1 MSKPRPLP
9 AFAQPARSQRRKVVR
24 VGQLPLAAAMALGGA
39 MPWAMAQTSGTVITP
54 LTGSSATQ
62 TVLGNSQPGVKT
74 VTTATLR
81 DGNAFNNFSLFK
93 VGTGDTVKMVV
104 PSNANWLINV
114 VRDGRV
120 QIDGLL
126 QGRMGTDSGKLGGN
140 LLFIDSHGFAVGP
153 HGRVD
158 TGRLSFAAPSTSFVD
173 ALLASG
179 PGLSAHQVSGIL
191 AGQFERSDTGTVQ
204 IDGEIHT
211 QNGVQIMAGKGRGS
225 AQAVNISGRI
235 VVDGRRAG
243 SAVNLGDLRSLTPM
257 VDNDGVIDITTP
269 GDVRLNGKLLADG
282 SHWTKAGA
290 VRVVAGGDVQMDA
303 QTLVSASA
311 GVGSEG
317 SGGQV
322 GLFAHGSA
330 SNALGAALS
339 ARGDGFGNGGFI
351 EFSAAQS
358 VQIGGLTLDAGSDKG
373 RAGLAYI
380 DPVDLVVSGSI
391 YTNGANLSLD
401 ATQTLKVNTGV
412 TLNTRKVNAASG
424 SASGVASAATA
435 IANNPLTPSV
445 GNSGS
450 ITLDAPSITVQSG
463 ATLDASVIN
472 QSGTTYTAGD
482 ITLTASKASE
492 WVTFISMAE
501 ANASI
506 DVAGTLTGRNV
517 TLTASIES
525 AASFGGTSGAIQQE
539 IVNLALSELPFAAS
553 LSYVQAKGNATVIL
567 QPTAVLK
574 ATENIAL
581 TAMADR
587 SVSVETATEG
597 SAKANLSAG
606 FARVLGNTT
615 VDVKGGASLQAD
627 GDIALV
633 AASKTTVSMASS
645 AAGVTD
651 PDTGAANVASIVFA
665 GSTSEVN
672 TSVNVAAGA
681 TLQSGG
687 DVMLQAFHSGHYDTT
702 AEVTVYGGGTAGV
715 VGALSLQKSTT
726 SVTMDG
732 QITADGQVSIMAMN
746 ASAKNAISA
755 TSANASEEEE
765 ESALAGLPSSLEYSK
780 DEAGAAAEQGLLA
793 SFKAMTENVSASTDT
808 ASGGTPAESK
818 PPALRLAGAL
828 TWSESHNT
836 TRATVGA
843 GAIVSAGGNAVVDA
857 QTLVGQLQ
865 SVATAEATSDTK
877 DSQGTKVSLAAAFN
891 YGNHNMTTRAQVGS
905 GAQITANHVAV
916 HAATDMPEFYTNGLP
931 LDWSSFPSAYAN
943 IMGGTDFL
951 LDGFNTRVGATSSA
965 TKLAAAGA
973 VNLSFMKND
982 TRAWVDTGAKLTTR
996 TSAAGTWSY
1005 DVKEV
1010 GFDSDL
1016 VEMLVPINTYSLD
1029 KDLGVL
1035 GDFVSTTRVAPKG
1048 PEVDEIH
1055 FTRSFTGSTVIK
1067 AANHVQTLHH
1077 AGGPAPAA
1085 GASGTSV
1092 GGTFSMVSRENT
1104 AIAGI
1109 ADRAEINTYRLET
1122 TAETTDWLVSISPTS
1137 GQGAGVAVNGIASY
1151 NKLKETTRASIS
1163 REAFVNATQ
1172 VVVDAHASLG
1182 VIAMTGAVSRSEN
1195 SGVGIGLA
1203 INSITGDT
1211 RAFVGD
1217 NDADSG
1223 GADTAEGTVGAIV
1236 AGAMRVDARTD
1247 GRIVAMAVAGATAGE
1262 KPPADKPAPPK
1273 SSGENLA
1280 DKTAT
1285 DSADTQAQL
1294 DGSDASMAPVA
1305 EASEPAKGSGSD
1317 SAAASEPAASKPP
1330 SFAIAGAGAIVT
1342 NTTDLDT
1349 LALVDRGVIKA
1360 EGSGTLALTVRAL
1373 SDLTQVSVAG
1383 GGALAMSKNASTT
1396 FSAAIAGAVALQ
1408 KSDDDTTARIVGSS
1422 VTDLANTATSLVVQ
1436 AIKSGERTAVATGIS
1451 ANLSKGSK
1459 TSVSVVGAASVT
1471 TTHDDTLASIE
1482 NATVTG
1488 NVANPTATA
1497 VQVVAYDRS
1506 RIGAGG
1512 GALSVSTGKGSAG
1525 VGAAVSI
1532 VNAKGSTQAQVSG
1545 GAITQAHDLSV
1556 LALSSQK
1563 VVGVGAVAGVQTGSD
1578 STSVGQ
1584 LLGSFVTNHV
1594 STTVSAGVKNS
1605 AVVNLSGD
1613 LVVQGGGTAASAT
1626 ATLDALL
1633 GAARASEVIDFEM
1646 SSASNGYTSE
1656 FKDAVGGESVVGVAG
1671 TLSVTLGSNSSS
1683 LGLSYVHNDIQTTYG
1698 AQLHG
1703 SITATGGV
1711 SVAAISRAD
1720 IVGVSAGVG
1729 ATKGKFSGMGS
1740 ASVNL
1745 IGQRTQAQ
1753 VTGGTVTASQLTVNS
1768 ETTGNT
1774 FGLAG
1779 NLSFA
1784 VGGGNGKAAGAAVAY
1799 TQNDTRTYT
1808 SGGSSIST
1816 RSAGNAATIDG
1827 TTVHVGSGTVQVQ
1840 ASNTSD
1846 VMSVAASGAAST
1858 GNVGFAGTV
1867 TVNETA
1873 DVTEARIGTSTIT
1886 GGTVR
1891 VQAGE
1896 GSGASSARIRS
1907 LAGGVSASKGYSG
1920 ALALGYNTI
1929 ESTRSAQILSST
1941 INAGT
1946 AVSVL
1951 ADSDASIQTLS
1962 VTLSGGK
1969 DYAAAGSSST
1979 NVLNGTTLSNV
1990 DNSTINGAAT
2000 TLTVQAAQAGSIESL
2015 AGAVSGGGTGAIGG
2029 SVAVN
2034 HMGKGAAD
2042 FKVTAR
2048 LKDSVLVAPVA
2059 VTVDAKLDGSIRSV
2073 AASGSGA
2080 GTTAINGSVTS
2091 NVIESDVQALVVGGS
2106 QNTNGGAFK
2115 VLADNDADIA
2125 SLAGTISG
2133 AGTSA
2138 AGVAVSTNEIGG
2150 QVTASLQSYTLRA
2163 TGAVQVDATSSG
2175 NIGSIA
2181 AGLAGGGTTA
2191 LAGSNTTN
2199 AITSQVL
2206 AQMSSVTQSAASS
2219 SLRVKAL
2226 DSSIIKSFAGT
2237 VAGGGTSGGGAA
2249 FALNFLGRTATNAD
2263 SSKGVKAQVLNSN
2276 LNSGGAV
2283 QVQALSS
2290 GLIESMGMAVAGG
2303 GSGAVSGSNTT
2314 NLLEDDIV
2322 AIWTGGSLNGTA
2334 TSLTVQADDSA
2345 TVRTLAGNVAGSGG
2359 GAFGAAIAVN
2369 QVGSNVHATLS
2380 GMTLNAA
2387 PAVVVDADM
2396 RGEIKSVA
2404 ASGAASSGAS
2414 VNGSFTTNQLTA
2426 SVKAQATSVTQ
2437 ATNGGAFTVS
2447 ADNDS
2452 DIFSLAG
2459 TISGSGAAAIGAAVA
2474 VNEMGGDVTA
2484 RVADSTLRATGALG
2498 VTATSSGTIKSVA
2511 AGMSGGGTV
2520 ALAGSNTTNA
2530 ITSQV
2535 LAQVS
2540 GVTQSA
2546 SSSSVLV
2553 KALDSSVIQSFAGT
2567 VAGGG
2572 TAAGGAAFALNFL
2585 GRTATNADSS
2595 KGVKAEVVNSS
2606 MSSGGTV
2613 QVQSLSTATIQS
2625 MGLAVG
2631 GSGSGAVTGSNTTN
2645 LLEDDIVATWS
2656 GGSLYGT
2663 AMSLT
2668 VQADD
2673 AATVRT
2679 FAGNVSGSAAGAFGA
2694 AIAVN
2699 QIGSAVQANLSGMS
2713 LHAAAAV
2720 AVDADMR
2727 GEIKS
2732 VAASGA
2738 ADGVASVNGSFTTNQ
2753 LTSSVK
2759 AQAVSVTQVTNGGA
2773 FSVTADNDSDVFSL
2787 AGTISGSG
2795 GAAVGAAVA
2804 VNEVG
2809 GDVTARLTSSAVRAP
2824 GQVNVQATS
2833 SGAIKSVAAGV
2844 SGGGSVALAG
2854 SNTTNA
2860 LTSTV
2865 LAQLDSTNLVVN
2877 ASAVNVLARD
2887 TSSIQSFAGTVAG
2900 GGAAGGGAALALNF
2914 LGRTA
2919 GNADSSKVVKAQV
2932 LNSIVRAAGPTQVSA
2947 YSTSS
2952 IQSIG
2957 VAAGVSGTTAISG
2970 SNATNLLEDEISA
2983 VWTASNQISNGTLTV
2998 SARQAADID
3007 SLAGN
3012 VSGSMGAA
3020 VGAAVAVN
3028 RIGTAT
3034 RASVVGETNARFWA
3048 NLGNW
3053 SVSGDDLVL
3062 SAESDNQI
3070 DTIAVGMSAGAVGVQ
3085 GSVAVSVINSQT
3097 HATAGADG
3105 HVSSFDFSDTV
3116 AVTANSRDRIRALA
3130 GAVGFGAAG
3139 VGAAGGVL
3147 TNMVKS
3153 DTSAG
3158 VSGLDTHLNAMA
3170 HGDGLTVRQSSLASA
3185 PNLMNINQVSD
3196 SVLSGASFGTRTVK
3210 GLAVQAT
3217 SIQQIGAVTA
3227 VAGGGFTGAAGAAI
3241 NVDQIGGSTRAYVEK
3256 SNFLNDAAGAN
3267 AAQSVDVMAAN
3278 HAMVASSAS
3287 ALAIGGVGVSGAL
3300 GTEIVERSTKADI
3313 SGGAIVYAKGAAAVK
3328 AVSTNSVAQ
3337 ISVGAAGGATAGL
3350 AGSGDVVLL
3359 KGITEALLDG
3369 STLAADTVSVVADG
3383 TNSANLVAGSIAGG
3397 GALGAGLSFTVNV
3410 SGSTVRAKVNN
3421 TTLKADGAVVIDADN
3436 RTASFAVSAAAAV
3449 GGLAGVAVGAAVTV
3463 MEGATEADLTGT
3475 STLGRR
3481 TLATGLVAS
3490 PNNAP
3495 VAITLASDYDAVGTG
3510 NQSTVRFSLNDLNGR
3525 VNPASAV
3532 VTVSDGEFTVT
3543 AVRQSDGT
3551 YTANVASLADG
3562 PLMAKVVL
3570 TESGTSKASSTTLFK
3585 STGINSS
3592 ETAPVLGALP
3602 VAATRIATLSSFDQ
3616 VDARNDSAVRFVL
3629 KGNSGIQPTGTAVVT
3644 VGDGTRSVTATQS
3657 ADGSYTADVRSL
3669 GDGVLTAL
3677 VTTSAGV
3684 TSRVTLN
3691 KASGAGSLSVTA
3703 NETVTLNHN
3712 AGQAGVGGVAGIGS
3726 SANVVVGKSKV
3737 VSKVDA
3743 SSVRVSGALQ
3753 VKAEREANIDMITAT
3768 SGGGGFAGVSG
3779 AVGVLVF
3786 GSAPDSNANSELTGS
3801 SSTMGQINTATQSNR
3816 SQGSGSA
3823 LSTEESN
3830 SANSSGS
3837 YNTQGAYAGASGS
3850 HRTSATVAATTVTA
3864 GSLTV
3869 VSLDRT
3875 SVDNNAGA
3883 VALGGAAGV
3892 SAGVAITQLGG
3903 ANHAGVSVGS
3913 LAVAGN
3919 IDIQSGN
3926 RTPSEGVPAIDSR
3939 AISGAGGF
3947 VGVGAAVSVAS
3958 NSTASTASLAG
3969 TSSAGGWVNVQ
3980 ALDQASMRS
3989 EAVGATAGVVSVGVV
4004 TATATQSGSVATTVS
4019 GQHSGTGWTAQAERD
4034 ATANAQATGGSAGVY
4049 AGSGAGAT
4057 AKDSGSVTLSLASN
4071 TVLNAGAGDLSLLA
4085 QSTPSADAY
4094 ALGVSVGSSV
4104 GMGVS
4109 VALSE
4114 VDTSVQ
4120 VLTNGPLSLSGKNML
4135 VNAVLGH
4142 GDSSVTAKA
4151 VAGGGGLLLG
4161 SQGAGATA
4169 SNKGT
4174 AAVTF
4179 SNGATVA
4186 ASGDVA
4192 IMANDAMRMNSES
4205 TGVGVGFVGS
4215 GVAVAVTESN
4225 STVSATATGLA
4236 GRVQGSLTVSARGD
4250 ELIDADAVAGSGG
4263 VVAGAGADARVN
4275 HVQNVSATL
4284 SSSGTGLLVDGLTA
4298 VTAERKVRFDTQAST
4313 INASAFGG
4321 SGAVTVASLTG
4332 SATAKLG
4339 NNAKLT
4345 GAQLQILAT
4354 NDVERTDLTAI
4365 SVQGGGGGVIAGA
4378 GADAKTT
4385 LSGNAVAEIG
4395 DDVVLNL
4402 GDNGNGLLEV
4412 RAYNQFRG
4420 SSLGRLDIGGALP
4433 IALVNTEIRSTAN
4446 ATAKMGARD
4455 NIQVAGD
4462 VHVSALSYVDIEAN
4476 TITKTYGAAA
4486 AAQGDALALA
4496 NVTNL
4501 VTVGTG
4507 TQIVGEN
4514 SVTLLAGQDKDFW
4527 RNKNFVTARADLF
4540 NHSAIPV
4547 SVNPAVDAT
4556 LNLTNNLTLDSQS
4569 VRSGGTIQ
4577 LGGISGTY
4585 VVEGKGKV
4593 SDWTRDVG
4601 ELMGLSSEYGSSNK
4615 TLTANV
4621 TLKGLIEAGYGNKQK
4636 LVINP
4641 NGSVASSEGNIRYSI
4656 GTEDLAATGAAYLE
4670 TLYNQLK
4677 NYGDIPEVKAFVEAE
4692 LSFYLQTLLREGF
4705 ASIET
4710 DPDTGATQIVP
4721 QENVPGTFLTLKNI
4735 RAGSGNVELFGN
4747 NVTGTASLVAR
4758 ADSEI
4763 LIDNKS
4769 PMNIRAKDLII
4780 DSSGGFAKYNGT
4792 YLKSNADIASFNR
4805 DVKTGLNITVDSID
4819 TRGGGPAEALPT
4831 IKILNSYVSSGVV
4844 SANPVIATAPDGSS
4858 ADLRQD
4864 QMRSPEIRVN
4874 GLAYNKLGS
4883 ILLDNTAGSISVM
4896 AEDALYTPRLDG
4908 LEITVNSGKNFVLSS
4923 PTVSQSIGGSPENLY
4938 AVAYNDD
4945 QQNKL
4950 NNMGVVRC
4958 GTARAGSPSSTSFSA
4973 NCLRNGTGG
4982 IYASGGIFLGA
4993 RYLNINGTVQS
5004 GQSDYAITLTDAS
5017 VGAKINSWKTEWPKN
5032 RSRSPLLQVSGR
5044 LSTDSETEVTKRFEN
5059 NTITQTQRDNE
5070 LAAITTRRKEPL
5082 IYFNASTN
5090 RLQVAET
5097 KVTGGLVEMVG
5108 SIINT
5113 GGGVV
5118 RALDGFARLNIDNQT
5133 SYGLDLQGL
5142 DTGGDAGVVRITDL
5156 NRPVYTGGKITSYEV
5171 TTYERNPAGVFKS
5184 TTTAGRGAT
5193 AAVLR
5198 SSNSTLAS
5206 PNAARPELLAT
5217 FNYNPVT
5224 NSNYVWSAGYEYNQ
5238 EKRYWY
5244 QKSSML
5250 WGAINLGAIN
5260 WNSVETIVKTASAMP
5275 EGIYVTTS
5283 NAPSANFWMGTQTI
5297 TTATEKEIYKRQW
5310 KKCGFMCFKKTF
5322 YVDYRTEVGSK
5333 DVFTQRVRADH
5344 PIAIEMVGYN
5354 SGLIQVSSKGDIR
5367 LSGNVTN
5374 DIGLVSL
5381 STSQGAIQQLSGGAS
5396 VTGDDLRFYAST
5408 GIGTE
5413 GAPINV
5419 ITGTGS
5425 FTAISGNG
5433 NVAFQ
5438 SLGGALRIN
5447 QVSTTGKIWL
5457 MGDEDI
5463 VGVDPTKVHVS
5474 GSRIQMSAPR
5484 GGIGQFNNDGTVKAT
5499 LNIQT
5504 ENSAGGGIT
5513 ATASRGIALKQ
5524 STGNLWVNQVA
5535 SNGGDVYIEAGGDL
5549 IDNNRNET
5557 RDLRT
5562 EQELLSLW
5570 KAAALQGSDA
5580 EASRLQTLRN
5590 TRSQFRR
5597 YWALRNVVVTS
5608 VNPATGAVT
5617 GYTADSYNPAT
5628 YQFTFSATEKQ
5639 QLSQSGMTAAQ
5650 ISTLESTRT
5659 QEIKDLHGLYGATAY
5674 QTSDNLII
5682 AQVNAANAAAGRPAV
5697 DAMSTWTTAE
5707 LSSPLPKA
5715 IFSKSS
5721 TDTQT
5726 RIEEPNVVGNRVV
5739 LRPGGKI
5746 GRDDGSVT
5754 INLLKAGGLSTDDQL
5769 TIMSAE
5775 SDDMTLNKSNWNLTV
5790 VKKDTFDVL
5799 SNKLNITSNGFIYL
5813 GSDTTDAFP
5822 NGGNANLEKI
5832 TGNGEVRIKVS
5843 GSILNASSASDSV
5856 IQAHKAILEAASG
5869 SIGTALKPVTM
5880 TLTGGGT
5887 LSNATLVARAQD
5899 GIWIDQTGDIRM
5911 ADIYSP
5917 GFVALTAQGTIIDA
5931 RGTERT
5937 RSLEAGEASLTAR
5950 NGSVGTAVNPIVTKM
5965 SVSGGVNASTPTGFS
5980 VYLQGAET
5988 GLTVKTINSGQDID
6002 LYAPTGTLRARG
6014 TAKAVGRLT
6023 AEADGTGDIAMES
6036 GAMFQ
6041 ALAGDI
6047 YVGADDVGL
6056 GRLDASRAILVN
6068 ARGAITDANTDASL
6082 VNAAGRSVTL
6092 TALGSIGSSAQA
6104 VDVLTKDTS
6113 RVLATSRDG
6122 DAYLSANTGNLRIAQ
6137 VTAKGLAS
6145 LSSGYSIF
6153 DERGTNA
6160 QAVDAASIAFSAGG
6174 DIGQSSLPMTIKT
6187 AANGLVTQ
6195 ANAAGSVYL
6204 TSPFRLL
6211 TVKDAMATHGQI
6223 SFNGTT
6229 FGLTLTG
6236 RMSAGVGMSLNGGL
6250 FDVNF
6255 SSLAHLDNLSGS
6267 VIVKGAAI
6275 KMADGAKI
6283 DGRTGTLLLT
6293 ATNDITLTGL
6303 SSANTTRSAIMVT
6316 STAGAV
6322 RDAGDSN
6329 AYDLKVS
6336 STTGGIQVAAQ
6347 GDVGNTALATTA
6359 AGRYLETDAPVL
6371 QVSSKAGAVSLAQ
6384 KSATTDVVVSAAKN
6398 VELLSQGEVTGS
6410 KISALGGNLLVRS
6423 AAGGVKLTS
6432 ATSTQNLDI
6441 SGAGLVNLGSITVPG
6456 DILISSTG
6464 SGGVSALAL
6473 SAGSNLSVSATGAT
6487 GDLRLSS
6494 LSAKSGTINLNAG
6507 GSFTS
6512 TSATATGNITL
6523 DAVGTASTGIVSSS
6537 SGSVDLESSGSTL
6550 TTGTVTASAG
6560 VLLTALGNLSTGAV
6574 SSLNAGMT
6582 ASTTNGALT
6591 MTSSKSKTALLARAK
6606 TGMAIGTY
6614 DVSGGAATF
6623 TSGAGFTGSTGSAT
6637 GNITLDAVGA
6647 AAVGN
6652 VSSST
6657 GIVDLESSAN
6667 ALSAGTVSGLTG
6679 VLLKSS
6685 GNLSTGALSTL
6696 NANVNAQ
6703 SLLGSVSITSS
6714 KSKTA
6719 LIASSKTAMTIGT
6732 YDVSAGA
6739 AMLTSGAGFTG
6750 NTGSATGNITL
6761 AAVGTASTGIVS
6773 SSTGSVNLAS
6783 SASTLSTGTVSGVS
6797 GVLLTASGNLSTGAV
6812 SSLNAGVTA
6821 RSLNGALDMTSS
6833 KSKTALLA
6841 TAKTN
6846 MRIGTYDVSGGSA
6859 TLTSGSGFS
6868 GTTGSASGNITLD
6881 AVGAA
6886 TVGNVSS
6893 SAGIVDL
6900 ESSASTLSTHAVSGV
6915 SGVLLTS
6922 AGNLS
6927 AGAVSS
6933 LNAGV
6938 RARSLNGALD
6948 MSSSKSKTT
6957 LVANAKNGMTLGT
6970 YDVGGGTASLTAGGN
6985 FSGTTGTA
6993 TGNIIL
6999 SATGATSAGNV
7010 SSSAGIVDLTSST
7023 STLTTGAVSGISG
7036 VLLKSSGNL
7045 STGAL
7050 SSLNAKVNAQSLA
7063 GAVSITSSKSKTA
7076 LLATSKT
7083 GMSIGTYDVSGG
7095 TVSLNAGAAFT
7106 GTTGTATGNITLD
7119 AVGAASVGNVASSAG
7134 IVDLESSA
7142 STLTTGTVSGASGIL
7157 LKSSGNLGT
7166 GALTSL
7172 NANVNAQS
7180 LAGAVSIT
7188 SSKSKTTL
7196 LATSKTGMSIGN
7208 YDVSGGTV
7216 SLNAGAA
7223 FTGTTGTAT
7232 GNITLDAVGSASVGN
7247 VASSAGIVDLESS
7260 ASTLTTGTVLGAS
7273 GVLLKSSGN
7282 LGTAS
7287 LTSLNAGV
7295 SGESLTGSVSISAVN
7310 AKTSLVAKSM
7320 ATMTLN
7326 TFTVSNGGA
7335 SLNAGTDF
7343 TSVNGTAYGPITVTM
7358 KGVGTLG
7365 SLTSTT
7371 GAISAT
7377 STLKGMS
7384 FNALKAA
7391 TGITLLAKANMGLGL
7406 NPAYALFGTSLDA
7419 GTGAVDAQ
7427 TTTGNV
7433 QTGKLTAKLTSTLKS
7448 TDGNL
7453 KINAIALPALV
7464 TLNATTSGTKS
7475 LPAGY

>member
-1 MSKPRPLP
+1 MSKPVYTPP
-9 AFAQPARSQRRKVVR
+9 ASVKSASSLRRQVVR
-24 VGQLPLAAAMALGGA
+24 VAQLPLAAAVSLGAGV
-39 MPWAMAQTSGTVITP
+39 PWAVAQTTNGTVITT
-54 LTGSSATQ
+54 LSGSAATQ
-62 TVLGNSQPGVKT
+62 TLVNSPQVGLKT
-74 VTTATLR
+74 VTTTTLR
-81 DGNAFNNFSLFK
+81 DGNAFNNFSRFQ
-93 VGTGDTVKMVV
+93 VGNGDTVQLVV
-104 PSNANWLINV
+104 PTGANWLVNV

-120 QIDGLL
+120 QVDGVL
-126 QGRMGTDSGKLGGN
+126 QSRLGSDAGAVGGN
-140 LLFIDSHGFAVGP
+140 LLFIDRHGFGVGP
-153 HGRVD
+153 NGRID
-158 TGRLSFAAPSTSFVD
+158 TGRLTFAAPSTTFVD
-173 ALLASG
+173 AMLASG
-179 PGLSAHQVSGIL
+179 PGLSANQVTGIL
-191 AGQFERSDTGTVQ
+191 SGQFERSSTGSVR
-204 IDGEIHT
+204 IDGEI
-211 QNGVQIMAGKGRGS
+211 NARDGVQIMAGQGQDA
-225 AQAVNISGRI
+225 AQAVVVNGR
-235 VVDGRRAG
+235 VMVGGRAAG
-243 SAVNLGDLRSLTPM
+243 SAVNLGDLRSLNP
-257 VDNDGVIDITTP
+257 VVERDGVIDITTP
-269 GDVRLNGKLLADG
+269 GDVLLNGKLLADA
-282 SHWTKAGA
+282 SHWNQAGG
-290 VRVVAGGDVQMDA
+290 VRVVAGGNIDLGA
-303 QTLVSASA
+303 QALVSATA
-311 GVGSEG
+311 ALG
-317 SGGQV
+317 SGGQGGQV
-322 GLFAHGSA
+322 SLFAHGSA
-330 SNALGAALS
+330 SNAAGATLA
-339 ARGDGFGNGGFI
+339 ARGDGTGAGGFI
-351 EFSAAQS
+351 ELSAAKQIHLNS
-358 VQIGGLTLDAGSDKG
+358 VTLDAGSDQG
-373 RAGLAYI
+373 PAGLAYI
-380 DPVDLVVSGSI
+380 DPEDLVVSGSV

-401 ATQTLKVNTGV
+401 ATKTLKVNSGV
-412 TLNTRKVNAASG
+412 TLNTRKVTAAAG
-424 SASGVASAATA
+424 SASGVAAAATA
-435 IANNPLTPSV
+435 IGNNPSTPSLGHS
-445 GNSGS
+445 GN

-525 AASFGGTSGAIQQE
+525 AASFGGTSGTIQQE
-539 IVNLALSELPFAAS
+539 LVNLALSEMPFAAS
-553 LSYVQAKGNATVIL
+553 LSYVQAKGNATVTL
-567 QPTAVLK
+567 QPTAVLR

-633 AASKTTVSMASS
+633 AASKTTVSMASA

-672 TSVNVAAGA
+672 TTVNVAAGA

-687 DVMLQAFHSGHYDTT
+687 DVLLQAFHSGQYDTT

-732 QITADGQVSIMAMN
+732 QITADGHVSIMAMN

-765 ESALAGLPSSLEYSK
+765 ESALAGLPTSLEYSK
-780 DEAGAAAEQGLLA
+780 DDAGAAAEAGLLA
-793 SFKAMTENVSASTDT
+793 SFKAMADEV
-808 ASGGTPAESK
+808 SGGADTESGGAPAESK

-828 TWSESHNT
+828 TWSESHHT

-843 GAIVSAGGNAVVDA
+843 GAIVTAGGNAVVDA

-891 YGNHNMTTRAQVGS
+891 YGNHNMTTRALVGS
-905 GAQITANHVAV
+905 GAQVTGNHVAV

-931 LDWSSFPSAYAN
+931 LDWSSFSSAYAN

-965 TKLAAAGA
+965 TNLAAAGA

-982 TRAWVDTGAKLTTR
+982 TRAWVDTGAKLTTHI
-996 TSAAGTWSY
+996 TGGAAWTY

-1016 VEMLVPINTYSLD
+1016 VEMLIPINTYSLD

-1035 GDFVSTTRVAPKG
+1035 GDFVSTTRVAPTG
-1048 PEVDEIH
+1048 PAVDEIN
-1055 FTRSFTGSTVIK
+1055 FTRSFTGSTVVK
-1067 AANHVQTLHH
+1067 AANHVQSLHH

-1092 GGTFSMVSRENT
+1092 GGTFSMVSRDNT

-1109 ADRAEINTYRLET
+1109 ADRAEINTFRLET
-1122 TAETTDWLVSISPTS
+1122 TAETDDWLVSISPTS

-1172 VVVDAHASLG
+1172 VVVEANASLG

-1211 RAFVGD
+1211 RAYVGD

-1223 GADTAEGTVGAIV
+1223 GADTTEGTVGAIV
-1236 AGAMRVDARTD
+1236 AGAMRVEARTD
-1247 GRIVAMAVAGATAGE
+1247 GKIVAMGVAGATAGE
-1262 KPPADKPAPPK
+1262 KPPAAPK
-1273 SSGENLA
+1273 STGENLA

-1349 LALVDRGVIKA
+1349 TALVDRAVIKA
-1360 EGSGTLALTVRAL
+1360 EGAGTLGLTVRAL

-1408 KSDDDTTARIVGSS
+1408 KSDDDTTARIVDSS
-1422 VTDLANTATSLVVQ
+1422 VTDLADTATSLNVQ

-1471 TTHDDTLASIE
+1471 TTNDDTLASIE
-1482 NATVTG
+1482 NSTVTG
-1488 NVANPTATA
+1488 NVASPTATG
-1497 VQVVAYDRS
+1497 VTVVAYDRS

-1545 GAITQAHDLSV
+1545 GALTQAHDLSV

-1563 VVGVGAVAGVQTGSD
+1563 VVGVGAVAGVQTSSD
-1578 STSVGQ
+1578 ATSAGQ
-1584 LLGSFVTNHV
+1584 LMGSFVTNHV

-1605 AVVNLSGD
+1605 AVVNLTGD
-1613 LVVQGGGTAASAT
+1613 LIVQGGGTAASAT
-1626 ATLDALL
+1626 ATLDSLI
-1633 GAARASEVIDFEM
+1633 GAVRASEVIDFEM

-1671 TLSVTLGSNSSS
+1671 TLSVTLGSNASS

-1698 AQLHG
+1698 AQLNG
-1703 SITATGGV
+1703 SITTTGGV
-1711 SVAAISRAD
+1711 SVSAISRAD

-1745 IGQRTQAQ
+1745 MGQRTQAQ
-1753 VTGGTVTASQLTVNS
+1753 VTGGTVTASQLSVNS
-1768 ETTGNT
+1768 ETNGNT

-1799 TQNDTRTYT
+1799 TQNGTRTYT

-1816 RSAGNAATIDG
+1816 RSAGNAATIDA
-1827 TTVHVGSGTVQVQ
+1827 TTVNVGSGTVQVQ

-1873 DVTEARIGTSTIT
+1873 DVTEARIGTSTVT

-1962 VTLSGGK
+1962 VTLAGGK

-1990 DNSTINGAAT
+1990 DNSTLNGAAT
-2000 TLTVQAAQAGSIESL
+2000 TLTVHASQAGSIESL
-2015 AGAVSGGGTGAIGG
+2015 AGAVTGGGTGAIGG

-2034 HMGKGAAD
+2034 HMGKGPED

-2106 QNTNGGAFK
+2106 QNSNGGAFK

-2133 AGTSA
+2133 AGTA
-2138 AGVAVSTNEIGG
+2138 GAGVAVSTNEIGG
-2150 QVTASLQSYTLRA
+2150 NVTASLQSYTLRA

-2181 AGLAGGGTTA
+2181 AGLAGGGTNA

-2237 VAGGGTSGGGAA
+2237 VSGGGTAGGGAA

-2263 SSKGVKAQVLNSN
+2263 SSKGVKAQVLNSS

-2322 AIWTGGSLNGTA
+2322 ATWSGGSLNGTA

-2369 QVGSNVHATLS
+2369 QVGSAVQATLT

-2546 SSSSVLV
+2546 SSSSVRV

-2567 VAGGG
+2567 VSGGG

-2606 MSSGGTV
+2606 MSSGGAV
-2613 QVQSLSTATIQS
+2613 QVQALSTATIQS
-2625 MGLAVG
+2625 MGMAVG

-2645 LLEDDIVATWS
+2645 LLEDEITATWS

-2663 AMSLT
+2663 ATSLT

-2699 QIGSAVQANLSGMS
+2699 QVGSAVQAHLSGMT

-2720 AVDADMR
+2720 AVDADLR

-2753 LTSSVK
+2753 LTASVK
-2759 AQAVSVTQVTNGGA
+2759 AQAVSVLQVTNGGA
-2773 FSVTADNDSDVFSL
+2773 FSVTADNDSDIFSL

-2804 VNEVG
+2804 VNEIG
-2809 GDVTARLTSSAVRAP
+2809 GDVTARVASSTVRAP
-2824 GQVNVQATS
+2824 GQVDVQATS
-2833 SGAIKSVAAGV
+2833 SGAIKSVAAGM

-2860 LTSTV
+2860 ITSTV

-2900 GGAAGGGAALALNF
+2900 GGAAGGGAALALNY

-2919 GNADSSKVVKAQV
+2919 GNADSSKVVKAEV
-2932 LNSIVRAAGPTQVSA
+2932 LASNVRVAGPAVVSA

-2952 IQSIG
+2952 IESIG
-2957 VAAGVSGTTAISG
+2957 VAAGASGTAAISG
-2970 SNATNLLEDEISA
+2970 SNATNLLEDEITA
-2983 VWTASNQISNGTLTV
+2983 NWTGTNLSSTSSLTV
-2998 SARQAADID
+2998 SARQASNID

-3012 VSGSMGAA
+3012 VSGSLGAA

-3028 RIGTAT
+3028 RIGTVT
-3034 RASVVGETNARFWA
+3034 RANLLGEPIARFYA
-3048 NLGNW
+3048 GQGNW
-3053 SVSGDDLVL
+3053 TLSGDDLVV
-3062 SAESDNQI
+3062 STESDNEI
-3070 DTIAVGMSAGAVGVQ
+3070 DTIAVGMSAGAAGVQ
-3085 GSVAVSVINSQT
+3085 GSVAVSVINAQT
-3097 HATAGADG
+3097 HTTVGADAT
-3105 HVSSFDFSDTV
+3105 VSDLYFTDSV
-3116 AVTANSRDRIRALA
+3116 AITANSRDRIRALA

-3147 TNMVKS
+3147 TNII
-3153 DTSAG
+3153 TSSTTAG
-3158 VSGLDTHLNAMA
+3158 VVGLDTHINAMA
-3170 HGDGLTVRQSSLASA
+3170 QGSGLTVRQSSLASA

-3196 SVLSGASFGTRTVK
+3196 SVMNGASFGTRTVK

-3217 SIQQIGAVTA
+3217 AIQQIGAVTA

-3241 NVDQIGGSTRAYVEK
+3241 NVDQIGGTTRAYIDK
-3256 SNFLNDAAGAN
+3256 ARFIQDTAGAN
-3267 AAQSVDVMAAN
+3267 AAQSLDVMAAN

-3287 ALAIGGVGVSGAL
+3287 ALAIGGVGVSGSL
-3300 GTEIVERSTKADI
+3300 GTEIVERATRAEI
-3313 SGGAIVYAKGAAAVK
+3313 IGGARVFAKGAADVK

-3337 ISVGAAGGATAGL
+3337 ISVGAAGGASAGL

-3359 KGITEALLDG
+3359 KGTTEALIDN
-3369 STLAADTVSVVADG
+3369 STLSADTVSVVADG

-3436 RTASFAVSAAAAV
+3436 RTESFAVSAAAAV

-3463 MEGATEADLTGT
+3463 MEGATEAGLTGT

-3490 PNNAP
+3490 SNNAP
-3495 VAITLASDYDAVGTG
+3495 VAITLASDYDQVGTG
-3510 NQSTVRFSLNDLNGR
+3510 NQTQLRFSLNDLNGR

-3532 VTVSDGEFTVT
+3532 VTVSDGELTVT

-3629 KGNSGIQPTGTAVVT
+3629 KGDSGIQPTGTAVVT
-3644 VGDGTRSVTATQS
+3644 VGDGTRSVTATRN
-3657 ADGSYTADVRSL
+3657 ADGSYTADVRTL
-3669 GDGVLTAL
+3669 GDGVLTAV
-3677 VTTSAGV
+3677 VTTGV
-3684 TSRVTLN
+3684 GETSRVTLN

-3712 AGQAGVGGVAGIGS
+3712 AGQIGVGGVAGIGS
-3726 SANVVVGKSKV
+3726 SANVVVGKSTV
-3737 VSKVDA
+3737 VAKVDA
-3743 SSVRVSGALQ
+3743 SSVRVSGALN

-3768 SGGGGFAGVSG
+3768 AGGGGFVGVSG

-3801 SSTMGQINTATQSNR
+3801 SSTLGQIGSVTQANR

-3823 LSTEESN
+3823 LTTAESD
-3830 SANSSGS
+3830 SANNSGR
-3837 YNTQGAYAGASGS
+3837 YDTQGAYAGASGS

-3869 VSLDRT
+3869 ASLDRT

-3883 VALGGAAGV
+3883 VALGGAAGI
-3892 SAGVAITQLGG
+3892 SAGVAITLLGG
-3903 ANHAGVSVGS
+3903 ANHAGVSVGNM
-3913 LAVAGN
+3913 AVAGN

-3926 RTPSEGVPAIDSR
+3926 RTPSEGVPAVESR

-3958 NSTASTASLAG
+3958 NTTASTASLAG
-3969 TSSAGGWVNVQ
+3969 TSSAGGSVNVQ

-4019 GQHSGTGWTAQAERD
+4019 GQHSGTGWTAQAERS
-4034 ATANAQATGGSAGVY
+4034 ATAAAQATGGSAGVY

-4057 AKDSGSVTLSLASN
+4057 ASDSGSVTLTLASN
-4071 TVLNAGAGDLSLLA
+4071 TVLDAGTGDLSLLA
-4085 QSTPSADAY
+4085 LSTPSADAY
-4094 ALGVSVGSSV
+4094 ALGVSVGRGV

-4114 VDTSVQ
+4114 VDTNVQ
-4120 VLTNGPLSLSGKNML
+4120 VLANGPLSLSGKNML

-4161 SQGAGATA
+4161 AQGAGATA
-4169 SNKGT
+4169 SNQGT

-4179 SNGATVA
+4179 SNGATLA
-4186 ASGDVA
+4186 ATGDVA

-4205 TGVGVGFVGS
+4205 TGVGVGFVGA
-4215 GVAVAVTESN
+4215 GVAVAMTESN
-4225 STVSATATGLA
+4225 STVSSNASGLA
-4236 GRVQGSLTVSARGD
+4236 GRVQGTLTVSARGD

-4263 VVAGAGADARVN
+4263 VVAGAGADARIN

-4284 SSSGTGLLVDGLTA
+4284 SSSGSGLLVDGLTA

-4365 SVQGGGGGVIAGA
+4365 NVQGGGGGVIAGA
-4378 GADAKTT
+4378 GADAKTI
-4385 LSGNAVAEIG
+4385 LNGNAVAEIG

-4402 GDNGNGLLEV
+4402 GDSGNGLLEV

-4433 IALVNTEIRSTAN
+4433 IALVDTEINSIAN
-4446 ATAKMGARD
+4446 ATAKLGARD

-4462 VHVSALSYVDIEAN
+4462 VHVNALSYVDIEAN

-4501 VTVGTG
+4501 VSVGTG

-4514 SVTLLAGQDKDFW
+4514 SVSLLAGQDKDFW

-4547 SVNPAVDAT
+4547 SVNPDVQAT

-4569 VRSGGTIQ
+4569 VRSGGLIQ

-4585 VVEGKGKV
+4585 IVEGKGKV
-4593 SDWTRDVG
+4593 SDWTREVG

-4621 TLKGLIEAGYGNKQK
+4621 ALKGLIEAGYGNKQK
-4636 LVINP
+4636 LVINA

-4677 NYGDIPEVKAFVEAE
+4677 NYGDIPEVRAFVEAE
-4692 LSFYLQTLLREGF
+4692 MAFYLQTLLREGF
-4705 ASIET
+4705 ATIET

-4747 NVTGTASLVAR
+4747 NVTGTATVVAR

-4805 DVKTGLNITVDSID
+4805 DVKTGINITVDSID

-4831 IKILNSYVSSGVV
+4831 IKILNSYVSTGVV

-4883 ILLDNTAGSISVM
+4883 ILLDNTSGSISVI

-4958 GTARAGSPSSTSFSA
+4958 GTARAGSPASTSFSS

-4993 RYLNINGTVQS
+4993 RYLNINGTIQS
-5004 GQSDYAITLTDAS
+5004 GQSDYAVTLTDAS
-5017 VGAKINSWKTEWPKN
+5017 VGSRINSWKTEWPRN
-5032 RSRSPLLQVSGR
+5032 RSRSPLLQISGR
-5044 LSTDSETEVTKRFEN
+5044 LSTDSELDVTKRFEN
-5059 NTITQTQRDNE
+5059 GTITQTQRDNE
-5070 LAAITTRRKEPL
+5070 LAAIAARRKEP
-5082 IYFNASTN
+5082 IIHYNASTD

-5097 KVTGGLVEMVG
+5097 NITGGLVEMVG

-5118 RALDGFARLNIDNQT
+5118 RALDGFARFNIDNQT
-5133 SYGLDLQGL
+5133 SYGLDLLGL

-5156 NRPVYTGGKITSYEV
+5156 NRPVYTGSTLTGYEV
-5171 TTYERNPAGVFKS
+5171 TTYERNVAGVFKS

-5206 PNAARPELLAT
+5206 PNPARPELLAT

-5224 NSNYVWSAGYEYNQ
+5224 NSTYVWSAGYEYNQ

-5250 WGAINLGAIN
+5250 WGAINLKAIN
-5260 WNSVETIVKTASAMP
+5260 WNSVETIVKTASAMA
-5275 EGIYVTTS
+5275 EGIYVTTAS
-5283 NAPSANFWMGTQTI
+5283 PPSGNFWMGTQTI
-5297 TTATEKEIYKRQW
+5297 TTDAEKEIYKRQW

-5344 PIAIEMVGYN
+5344 PIAIEMVGYT
-5354 SGLIQVSSKGDIR
+5354 SGLIQVASKKDIR
-5367 LSGNVTN
+5367 FSGDLVN
-5374 DIGLVSL
+5374 DVGLVSL
-5381 STSQGAIQQLSGGAS
+5381 TSSLGSIVQQSGGTS
-5396 VTGDDLRFYAST
+5396 VTGDDLRFYAAT
-5408 GIGTE
+5408 GIGSQ
-5413 GAPINV
+5413 GSPINV

-5425 FTAISGNG
+5425 FTATSTKGNI
-5433 NVAFQ
+5433 AFQ

-5457 MGDEDI
+5457 FGDEDI
-5463 VGVDPTKVHVS
+5463 VGVDPSKVHVS
-5474 GSRIQMSAPR
+5474 GSSIEISAPR
-5484 GGIGQFNNDGTVKAT
+5484 GGIGSFNADGSVKST

-5513 ATASRGIALKQ
+5513 ATAARGIALKQ
-5524 STGNLWVNQVA
+5524 ATGNLWVNQVA
-5535 SNGGDVYIEAGGDL
+5535 SSGGDVYIEAGGDL

-5557 RDLRT
+5557 RDVRT
-5562 EQELLSLW
+5562 EEELLALW
-5570 KAAALQGSDA
+5570 KSASLQGADA
-5580 EASRLQTLRN
+5580 EVSRQQTLRSARN
-5590 TRSQFRR
+5590 SFRR
-5597 YWALRNVVVTS
+5597 YWGLRNAVVTS
-5608 VNPATGAVT
+5608 VNPSTGAVVS
-5617 GYTADSYNPAT
+5617 YTADSYNPAT
-5628 YQFTFSATEKQ
+5628 YAFTYTTAEKQ
-5639 QLSQSGMTAAQ
+5639 QLSQNGLSAAQ
-5650 ISTLESTRT
+5650 ITALESART
-5659 QEIKDLHGLYGATAY
+5659 QELKDLHALYGTTAY
-5674 QTSDNLII
+5674 QTSDTLII
-5682 AQVNAANAAAGRPAV
+5682 DQINAANVAAGRPAV
-5697 DAMSTWTTAE
+5697 DAMSTWSTAE

-5726 RIEEPNVVGNRVV
+5726 RIEAPNVIGNRVV

-5746 GRDDGSVT
+5746 GRDDGAVT
-5754 INLLKAGGLSTDDQL
+5754 INLLKAGGLTTEDQL

-5775 SDDMTLNKSNWNLTV
+5775 SDDMVLNKSTWMLTV

-5799 SNKLNITSNGFIYL
+5799 SNKLNLTSNGFVYL
-5813 GSDTTDAFP
+5813 GSESTDAYP
-5822 NGGNANLEKI
+5822 NGGDANLEKVV
-5832 TGNGEVRIKVS
+5832 GNGEIRIKVS
-5843 GSILNASSASDSV
+5843 GSVLNASGSTDSV
-5856 IQAHKAILEAASG
+5856 IQGHKAILEAATG
-5869 SIGTALKPVTM
+5869 SIGTSLKPVTM

-5887 LSNATLVARAQD
+5887 PSNATLVARAQD
-5899 GIWIDQTGDIRM
+5899 GIWITQTGDMRI
-5911 ADIYSP
+5911 ADVYSP
-5917 GFVALTAQGTIIDA
+5917 GFVGLTAQNAIIDA

-5937 RSLEAGEASLTAR
+5937 RSLEAGEASLTAL
-5950 NGSVGTAVNPIVTKM
+5950 NGSVGTLANPLVVKA
-5965 SVSGGVNASTPTGFS
+5965 SASGGVNASTPTGFS

-5988 GLTVKTINSGQDID
+5988 GLSVKNINSGLDID
-6002 LYAPTGTLRARG
+6002 LYSPTGNLQARG
-6014 TAKAVGRLT
+6014 NIKAIGRLSVET
-6023 AEADGTGDIAMES
+6023 EGTGDIVMES
-6036 GAMFQ
+6036 GSMFQ
-6041 ALAGDI
+6041 AVSGDI
-6047 YVGADDVGL
+6047 FVGADDVGL
-6056 GRLDASRAILVN
+6056 GRLDAARAVVVN
-6068 ARGAITDANTDASL
+6068 ARGAMTNNNTDTSL
-6082 VNAAGRSVTL
+6082 INATGRSVTL
-6092 TALGSIGSSAQA
+6092 QAVGSIGTSTKA
-6104 VDVLTKDTS
+6104 VDVLPKEVT
-6113 RVLATSRDG
+6113 RLIATSSTG
-6122 DAYLSANTGNLRIAQ
+6122 DAYLSANSGILRVSQ
-6137 VTAKGLAS
+6137 VVASGMAS
-6145 LSSGYSIF
+6145 LSSAYSIF

-6160 QAVDAASIAFSAGG
+6160 QSVQGTNIALSAGG
-6174 DIGQSSLPMTIKT
+6174 DLGQSNLPMTLKT
-6187 AANGLVTQ
+6187 AANGVVTQ
-6195 ANAAGSVYL
+6195 ASAYGSVYVTSPWGVLTVQNGQATTGQISLNGSAYGLNLTGTLSAAQGLTLNAGAYGLNLASTADLSNQAGSV
-6204 TSPFRLL
+6204 
-6211 TVKDAMATHGQI
+6211 VMK
-6223 SFNGTT
+6223 
-6229 FGLTLTG
+6229 
-6236 RMSAGVGMSLNGGL
+6236 
-6250 FDVNF
+6250 
-6255 SSLAHLDNLSGS
+6255 GS
-6267 VIVKGAAI
+6267 TIA
-6275 KMADGAKI
+6275 MADGAKVH
-6283 DGRTGTLLLT
+6283 GGLGTLVLT
-6293 ATNDITLTGL
+6293 ATGDISLTGL
-6303 SSANTTRSAIMVT
+6303 SSDNATRSAILVST
-6316 STAGAV
+6316 TAGAV
-6322 RDAGDSN
+6322 RDAGDAN
-6329 AYDLKVS
+6329 AYDLKV
-6336 STTGGIQVAAQ
+6336 TAAGGGVSVSAL
-6347 GDVGNTALATTA
+6347 GDVGNAALASSA
-6359 AGRYLETDAPVL
+6359 AGRLLDTDASVL
-6371 QVSSKAGAVSLAQ
+6371 QITSKTGAVTLAQ
-6384 KSATTDVVVSAAKN
+6384 NKATTDVAITSAKN
-6398 VELLSQGEVTGS
+6398 IELLSQGSVVGS
-6410 KISALGGNLLVRS
+6410 KLSALGGGLLVRS
-6423 AAGGVKLTS
+6423 AAGGVQLS
-6432 ATSTQNLDI
+6432 SGTSTQNLEVTA
-6441 SGAGLVNLGSITVPG
+6441 AGLISLGAITVPG
-6456 DILISSTG
+6456 DILITSTT
-6464 SGGVSALAL
+6464 SGGVTAQALTAGL
-6473 SAGSNLSVSATGAT
+6473 GIIVSAG
-6487 GDLRLSS
+6487 
-6494 LSAKSGTINLNAG
+6494 
-6507 GSFTS
+6507 
-6512 TSATATGNITL
+6512 TA
-6523 DAVGTASTGIVSSS
+6523 
-6537 SGSVDLESSGSTL
+6537 
-6550 TTGTVTASAG
+6550 
-6560 VLLTALGNLSTGAV
+6560 GNLS
-6574 SSLNAGMT
+6574 L
-6582 ASTTNGALT
+6582 GALKAQSGT
-6591 MTSSKSKTALLARAK
+6591 VVLAAAGGTLSATSA
-6606 TGMAIGTY
+6606 
-6614 DVSGGAATF
+6614 
-6623 TSGAGFTGSTGSAT
+6623 SAT
-6637 GNITLDAVGA
+6637 GNITLDATGNTSVGTL
-6647 AAVGN
+6647 
-6652 VSSST
+6652 SSST
-6657 GIVDLESSAN
+6657 GAVDVEVTAGTLTTGAVSGSSAV
-6667 ALSAGTVSGLTG
+6667 AV
-6679 VLLKSS
+6679 KSS
-6685 GNLSTGALSTL
+6685 GNLSTGALTST
-6696 NANVNAQ
+6696 NAAINAQ
-6703 SLLGSVSITSS
+6703 STAGSVALASARANTGLVVNAKNDLTIT
-6714 KSKTA
+6714 
-6719 LIASSKTAMTIGT
+6719 T
-6732 YDVSAGA
+6732 YSVSAGTA
-6739 AMLTSGAGFTG
+6739 ALTAGTTFTGTSGT
-6750 NTGSATGNITL
+6750 ATGH
-6761 AAVGTASTGIVS
+6761 
-6773 SSTGSVNLAS
+6773 
-6783 SASTLSTGTVSGVS
+6783 
-6797 GVLLTASGNLSTGAV
+6797 
-6812 SSLNAGVTA
+6812 
-6821 RSLNGALDMTSS
+6821 
-6833 KSKTALLA
+6833 
-6841 TAKTN
+6841 
-6846 MRIGTYDVSGGSA
+6846 
-6859 TLTSGSGFS
+6859 
-6868 GTTGSASGNITLD
+6868 ITLD
-6881 AVGAA
+6881 AVGN
-6886 TVGNVSS
+6886 TSVGAVSS
-6893 SAGIVDL
+6893 SAGTVDL
-6900 ESSASTLSTHAVSGV
+6900 EVTSG
-6915 SGVLLTS
+6915 
-6922 AGNLS
+6922 
-6927 AGAVSS
+6927 
-6933 LNAGV
+6933 
-6938 RARSLNGALD
+6938 
-6948 MSSSKSKTT
+6948 
-6957 LVANAKNGMTLGT
+6957 
-6970 YDVGGGTASLTAGGN
+6970 
-6985 FSGTTGTA
+6985 
-6993 TGNIIL
+6993 
-6999 SATGATSAGNV
+6999 
-7010 SSSAGIVDLTSST
+7010 
-7023 STLTTGAVSGISG
+7023 TLTTGAVSGLTG
-7036 VLLKSSGNL
+7036 LVLKSSGNL
-7045 STGAL
+7045 ATGAL
-7050 SSLNAKVNAQSLA
+7050 TSANAGINAQSTAGSVALA
-7063 GAVSITSSKSKTA
+7063 SAKAASSLVAKAASTLAVT
-7076 LLATSKT
+7076 
-7083 GMSIGTYDVSGG
+7083 TYAVSGG
-7095 TVSLNAGAAFT
+7095 TAALTAGTTFT
-7106 GTTGTATGNITLD
+7106 GTSGTATGNITLD
-7119 AVGAASVGNVASSAG
+7119 AVGNTSVGAVTSSAG
-7134 IVDLESSA
+7134 TVDLEVTA
-7142 STLTTGTVSGASGIL
+7142 GTLTTGAVSGLTGLVLKSSGNLATGALTSANAGINAQSTAGSVALASAKAASGLVANAKTTLAVTTYAVSAGTASLTAGTTYTGTSGTASGNITLDAVGNTSVGAVTSSGGTVDLEVTAGTLTTGAVSGGLGVTLKSSGNLGTGALTSLSGGLNALSSTGSVVITSAKAATSLVANAKNDLNVTTYAVSGGTAVLTAGTTFTGTSGTATGHITLDTVGNASVGAVSSSQGTVDLETTAGTLTTGAVSGVAGVVLKSSGNLSTGALTSTNAGINAQSTAGSVALASAKAGTSLVANANAALNLTTYTVSGGTATLTAGTTFTGTSGTASGNITLDAVGITSVGTVTSSAGSIDLDVTAGTLTTAAVTGLTGVVLKSSGNLSTGALTSANGGIHALSTMGSVALASAKAGSSLVANAKTSLALTTYTVSAGSATLTAGSTFTGTSGTASGNITLDAVGISSVGAVTSSAGTVDLEVTGAALTTGAVSGGAAVL

-7172 NANVNAQS
+7172 NGSVN
-7180 LAGAVSIT
+7180 T
-7188 SSKSKTTL
+7188 
-7196 LATSKTGMSIGN
+7196 
-7208 YDVSGGTV
+7208 
-7216 SLNAGAA
+7216 
-7223 FTGTTGTAT
+7223 
-7232 GNITLDAVGSASVGN
+7232 
-7247 VASSAGIVDLESS
+7247 
-7260 ASTLTTGTVLGAS
+7260 
-7273 GVLLKSSGN
+7273 
-7282 LGTAS
+7282 
-7287 LTSLNAGV
+7287 
-7295 SGESLTGSVSISAVN
+7295 ESLTGSVAVTAAS
-7310 AKTSLVAKSM
+7310 AKTGLVAKSG
-7320 ATMTLN
+7320 TTLN
-7326 TFTVSNGGA
+7326 MTSFAVSAGA
-7335 SLNAGTDF
+7335 AQVTAGTDF
-7343 TSVNGTAYGPITVTM
+7343 TVGTGTAYGPITLNMT
-7358 KGVGTLG
+7358 GIGSLGT
-7365 SLTSTT
+7365 LTSTT

-7377 STLKGMS
+7377 SSLKGLSFTTLKAG
-7384 FNALKAA
+7384 
-7391 TGITLLAKANMGLGL
+7391 TGITLRAAANMGLGL
-7406 NPAYALFGTSLDA
+7406 NPAFAIIGTNLDA

-7427 TTTGNV
+7427 ATTGNV
-7433 QTGKLTAKLTSTLKS
+7433 QIGKLMAASASTVKALS
-7448 TDGNL
+7448 GNL
-7453 KINAIALPALV
+7453 KITTVTLPATIGL
-7464 TLNATTSGTKS
+7464 TASATGTRS
-7475 LPAGY
+7475 LPIGF